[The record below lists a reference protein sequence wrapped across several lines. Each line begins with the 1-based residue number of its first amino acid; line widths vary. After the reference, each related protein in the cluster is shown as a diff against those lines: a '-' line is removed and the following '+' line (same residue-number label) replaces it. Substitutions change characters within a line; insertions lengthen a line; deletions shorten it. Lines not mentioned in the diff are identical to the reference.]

1 MRPLRP
7 RINRGGSR
15 DGEQALATV
24 PTTASPPL
32 PVGAAGQSVAPQR
45 SKASGPSSRGQAGFG
60 RSGLNTIATS
70 WISVVVSFATSIVIA
85 RSLGPTIKG
94 GYDLTNA
101 TGNLA
106 ALALGLSLDSGTAYV
121 VARGFVKPG
130 ALVRPLFWWAIAQ
143 GAITAFTIVALY
155 TTPLADAVVP
165 TSLGLAVV
173 LPLAAF
179 VTLMSLNGYLRSVL
193 MGQRRIIAANKGDLT
208 GRLFVPL
215 VICASFAA
223 LLVVGGRPG
232 VLLFLWC
239 NVAGLVVTCILF
251 LHQLRPELRDAGGPK
266 RPRAIVSFAFPA
278 YVSNVVQFLN
288 YRLDLFLVNVFLG
301 MTAVGLYALAV
312 SVAQLIWLLPQ
323 AAAAVLLPHVAADV
337 ETAGGNA
344 LRSARVARLTFLT
357 CASGAIVLAVSGRV
371 LIPFVYGKAFLG
383 SLDAF
388 LWLLPGITTYS
399 LYTVLAAHIA
409 GTGRP
414 RLMLWI
420 SCVALV
426 VTLVLTLALIPRIGI
441 RGAAI
446 ASTVSY
452 TTSAALG
459 TLVFVRLTRLSPRL
473 LFIPT
478 RDDFAL
484 AGKALARLR
493 SLPGGLP
500 RARP

>member
-1 MRPLRP
+1 
-7 RINRGGSR
+7 
-15 DGEQALATV
+15 
-24 PTTASPPL
+24 
-32 PVGAAGQSVAPQR
+32 
-45 SKASGPSSRGQAGFG
+45 
-60 RSGLNTIATS
+60 
-70 WISVVVSFATSIVIA
+70 
-85 RSLGPTIKG
+85 
-94 GYDLTNA
+94 
-101 TGNLA
+101 
-106 ALALGLSLDSGTAYV
+106 
-121 VARGFVKPG
+121 
-130 ALVRPLFWWAIAQ
+130 
-143 GAITAFTIVALY
+143 
-155 TTPLADAVVP
+155 
-165 TSLGLAVV
+165 
-173 LPLAAF
+173 
-179 VTLMSLNGYLRSVL
+179 
-193 MGQRRIIAANKGDLT
+193 
-208 GRLFVPL
+208 
-215 VICASFAA
+215 
-223 LLVVGGRPG
+223 
-232 VLLFLWC
+232 
-239 NVAGLVVTCILF
+239 
-251 LHQLRPELRDAGGPK
+251 
-266 RPRAIVSFAFPA
+266 
-278 YVSNVVQFLN
+278 
-288 YRLDLFLVNVFLG
+288 
-301 MTAVGLYALAV
+301 
-312 SVAQLIWLLPQ
+312 
-323 AAAAVLLPHVAADV
+323 
-337 ETAGGNA
+337 
-344 LRSARVARLTFLT
+344 
-357 CASGAIVLAVSGRV
+357 VLAVSGRV